1 MHLVRGHWYELDVA
15 IDVLGLGNHPVL
27 VGDPVA
33 VLLHIILHA
42 VVLCVEYV
50 ATISEQRGMLKNCKT
65 QIVSQESLDLCS
77 LMDFAWKPTV
87 ETFHRFIV
95 LILCYD
101 VLTEMFLQRCSYNDV
116 LSKMFLQWRSYKDAL
131 MKMFLRR
138 CSYNDVFTKMLVW
151 KCSYENVLTKM
162 FLQRCSY
169 AVLINIVVAVSSN
182 MRPLVDHQALTT
194 FQIRETRHNW

>member
-1 MHLVRGHWYELDVA
+1 MHLVGGHGDELDVA

-77 LMDFAWKPTV
+77 LIDFALKPTV
-87 ETFHRFIV
+87 ETVHRFNV

-101 VLTEMFLQRCSYNDV
+101 VLTKMFLQICSYND
-116 LSKMFLQWRSYKDAL
+116 
-131 MKMFLRR
+131 
-138 CSYNDVFTKMLVW
+138 
-151 KCSYENVLTKM
+151 VLTKM
-162 FLQRCSY
+162 FLQ
-169 AVLINIVVAVSSN
+169 
-182 MRPLVDHQALTT
+182 
-194 FQIRETRHNW
+194 

>member
-1 MHLVRGHWYELDVA
+1 MHLVGGHRDELDVA

-77 LMDFAWKPTV
+77 LIDFALKPTV
-87 ETFHRFIV
+87 ETVHRFNV
-95 LILCYD
+95 LCYD
-101 VLTEMFLQRCSYNDV
+101 VLT
-116 LSKMFLQWRSYKDAL
+116 KMLLKI
-131 MKMFLRR
+131 
-138 CSYNDVFTKMLVW
+138 CSYNDVFTKM
-151 KCSYENVLTKM
+151 
-162 FLQRCSY
+162 FLQ
-169 AVLINIVVAVSSN
+169 
-182 MRPLVDHQALTT
+182 
-194 FQIRETRHNW
+194 